1 MHWSGFEALK
11 GLKHH
16 AITVKRNKCNNRM
29 FERQLQKEKEQT
41 ENIKG
46 SDSDIKSSSYK
57 QRSSV
62 ASTRTFNQNIFCS
75 CRETDIE
82 ENIAV
87 TGTFYA
93 SKIKT

>member
-46 SDSDIKSSSYK
+46 NDSDIKAHHINK
-57 QRSSV
+57 GLQLPLQELLTRIFSV
-62 ASTRTFNQNIFCS
+62 LVEKLILKRILQ
-75 CRETDIE
+75 
-82 ENIAV
+82 
-87 TGTFYA
+87 
-93 SKIKT
+93 